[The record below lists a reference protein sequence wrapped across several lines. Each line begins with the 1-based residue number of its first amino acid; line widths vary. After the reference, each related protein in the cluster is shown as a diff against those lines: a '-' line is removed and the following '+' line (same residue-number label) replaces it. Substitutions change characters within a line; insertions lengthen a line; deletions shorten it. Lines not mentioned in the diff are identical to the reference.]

1 MDWDA
6 HRVMRDEA
14 IKKMETALRHVEP
27 IDLPTWAMQT
37 LVLPF
42 FLIAVGHL
50 ALNMLLAMVKV
61 MGGCILKFLCA
72 PLVAGYLLADLVG
85 ISWWNFKRITERMSR

>member
-6 HRVMRDEA
+6 HRVMREEA
-14 IKKMETALRHVEP
+14 IQRMEDAFRYVEP
-27 IDLPTWAMQT
+27 VDLPEWAIRL

-42 FLIAVGHL
+42 FFVTVLHL
-50 ALNMLLAMVKV
+50 LVNMIGSMFQV
-61 MGGCILKFLCA
+61 MGSCIAKFLCA

>member
-1 MDWDA
+1 MDWDV
-6 HRVMRDEA
+6 HRVMREEA
-14 IKKMETALRHVEP
+14 IQRMEDAFRYVEP
-27 IDLPTWAMQT
+27 VDLPEWAISA

-42 FLIAVGHL
+42 FFVTVLHL
-50 ALNMLLAMVKV
+50 MLNMCWSMLQV

>member
-1 MDWDA
+1 VDWDA
-6 HRVMRDEA
+6 HRVMREEA
-14 IKKMETALRHVEP
+14 IQRMEDAFRYVRP
-27 IDLPTWAMQT
+27 IDLPEWAIRL

-42 FLIAVGHL
+42 FFVTVLHL
-50 ALNMLLAMVKV
+50 LVNMIGSMFQV
-61 MGGCILKFLCA
+61 MGGCIAKFLCA

>member
-1 MDWDA
+1 M
-6 HRVMRDEA
+6 
-14 IKKMETALRHVEP
+14 
-27 IDLPTWAMQT
+27 
-37 LVLPF
+37 
-42 FLIAVGHL
+42 
-50 ALNMLLAMVKV
+50 LNMGWSMLQV

>member
-6 HRVMRDEA
+6 HRVMREEA
-14 IKKMETALRHVEP
+14 IRRMEDAFRCVEP
-27 IDLPTWAMQT
+27 VDLPEWAISA

-42 FLIAVGHL
+42 FFVTVLHL
-50 ALNMLLAMVKV
+50 MLHMIWSMLQV
-61 MGGCILKFLCA
+61 MGSCIAKFLCA

>member
-6 HRVMRDEA
+6 HRVMREEA
-14 IKKMETALRHVEP
+14 IQRMEDAFRYVRP
-27 IDLPTWAMQT
+27 IDLPEWAIRL

-42 FLIAVGHL
+42 FFVTVLHL
-50 ALNMLLAMVKV
+50 LVNMIGSMFQV
-61 MGGCILKFLCA
+61 MGGCIAKFLCA

>member
-1 MDWDA
+1 VDWDV
-6 HRVMRDEA
+6 HRVMREEA
-14 IKKMETALRHVEP
+14 IQRMEDAFRYVEP
-27 IDLPTWAMQT
+27 VDLPEWAISA

-42 FLIAVGHL
+42 FFVTVLHL
-50 ALNMLLAMVKV
+50 MLNMGWSMLQV
-61 MGGCILKFLCA
+61 MGCCILKFLCA

>member
-1 MDWDA
+1 
-6 HRVMRDEA
+6 MREEA
-14 IKKMETALRHVEP
+14 IRRMEDAFRCVEP
-27 IDLPTWAMQT
+27 VDLPEWAIRA

-42 FLIAVGHL
+42 FFVTVLHL
-50 ALNMLLAMVKV
+50 MLHMIWSMLQV
-61 MGGCILKFLCA
+61 MGSCIAKFLCA

>member
-6 HRVMRDEA
+6 HGVMREEA
-14 IKKMETALRHVEP
+14 IRRMEDAVRCVEP
-27 IDLPTWAMQT
+27 VDLPEWAIRLLVMPFFFVTVLHLVLNMGWAMLQ
-37 LVLPF
+37 LMGSC
-42 FLIAVGHL
+42 IA
-50 ALNMLLAMVKV
+50 
-61 MGGCILKFLCA
+61 KFLCA

>member
-1 MDWDA
+1 MDWDV
-6 HRVMRDEA
+6 HRVMREEA
-14 IKKMETALRHVEP
+14 IQRMEDAFRYVEP
-27 IDLPTWAMQT
+27 VDLPEWAISA

-42 FLIAVGHL
+42 FFVTVLHL
-50 ALNMLLAMVKV
+50 MLNMGWSMLQV
-61 MGGCILKFLCA
+61 MGCCILKFLCA

>member
-1 MDWDA
+1 
-6 HRVMRDEA
+6 MREEA
-14 IKKMETALRHVEP
+14 IRRMEDAFRCVEP
-27 IDLPTWAMQT
+27 VDLPEWAISA

-42 FLIAVGHL
+42 FFITVLHL
-50 ALNMLLAMVKV
+50 MLHMIWSMLQV
-61 MGGCILKFLCA
+61 MGSCIAKFLCA

>member
-1 MDWDA
+1 
-6 HRVMRDEA
+6 MREEA
-14 IKKMETALRHVEP
+14 IQRMEDAFRYVEP
-27 IDLPTWAMQT
+27 VDLPEWAIRA

-42 FLIAVGHL
+42 FFVTVLHL
-50 ALNMLLAMVKV
+50 MLNMCWSMLQV

>member
-1 MDWDA
+1 VDWDA
-6 HRVMRDEA
+6 HRVMREEA
-14 IKKMETALRHVEP
+14 IRRMEDAFRCVEP
-27 IDLPTWAMQT
+27 VDLPEWAISA

-42 FLIAVGHL
+42 FFVTVLHL
-50 ALNMLLAMVKV
+50 MLNMGWSMLQV
-61 MGGCILKFLCA
+61 MGCCILKFLCA